1 MGQEKEEQLATSLGT
16 ETREAQL
23 SRSRAFVEAYLQL
36 GRGEFQPQHVEQ
48 ALEQA
53 VASSHCTRDEAYRIE
68 EIRQKK
74 GGKDGLE
81 DALIATRN
89 VIQVHGFLAKYES
102 DLRSRGWAPGRG
114 SGSLVRAAKAKP
126 TSRRPKEL
134 APPER
139 VAQDAYFRKLSTPTR
154 R

>member
-1 MGQEKEEQLATSLGT
+1 VQLT
-16 ETREAQL
+16 
-23 SRSRAFVEAYLQL
+23 RSRAFVEAYLQL
-36 GRGEFQPQHVEQ
+36 GRGEFQSQHVEQ

-68 EIRQKK
+68 EIRQK

-89 VIQVHGFLAKYES
+89 VIQVHGFLAKYDS
-102 DLRSRGWAPGRG
+102 DLRNRGWAPGRG

-126 TSRRPKEL
+126 TPRRPKEL

-139 VAQDAYFRKLSTPTR
+139 DAQDAYFRKLSTPTR